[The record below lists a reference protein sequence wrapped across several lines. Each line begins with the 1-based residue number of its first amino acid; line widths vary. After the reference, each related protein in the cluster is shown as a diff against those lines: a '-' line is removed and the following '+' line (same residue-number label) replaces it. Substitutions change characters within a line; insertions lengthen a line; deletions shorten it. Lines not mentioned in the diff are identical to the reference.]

1 MLAMASDFVTRAA
14 KVLLAGTGPS
24 ALWTITVG
32 DQIVGSV
39 VHEGDA
45 FRLAWFP
52 GADPRLAVYRGP
64 IDDDAQALA
73 DALARRLGARD
84 ALAAGI
90 SVSSFSI

>member
-14 KVLLAGTGPS
+14 KALFAGAGPS

-32 DQIVGSV
+32 DRVVGSV
-39 VHEGDA
+39 VQEGEA

-52 GADPRLAVYRGP
+52 GADPRLAIYRGP
-64 IDDDAQALA
+64 LDDDAQALA

-90 SVSSFSI
+90 SVSLFSI

>member
-1 MLAMASDFVTRAA
+1 MLAIASDFVTRAA
-14 KVLLAGTGPS
+14 KALFAGAGPS

-32 DQIVGSV
+32 DRVVGSV
-39 VHEGDA
+39 VQEGEA

-52 GADPRLAVYRGP
+52 GADPRLAIYRGP

-90 SVSSFSI
+90 SVSLFSI

>member
-1 MLAMASDFVTRAA
+1 MLAMASDLVTRAA

-39 VHEGDA
+39 VHEGKA

-52 GADPRLAVYRGP
+52 GVDPRLAVYRG
-64 IDDDAQALA
+64 ALA